1 MIIRMP
7 INVSG
12 RGSPTVAAPALLRSS
27 FWGLLGIV
35 LCTAGNSATAQR
47 PVWESA
53 ERPTAMV
60 VVQPPPRPSGGG
72 TVLPAP
78 EIPAVN
84 AVQLAPLPPASV
96 EEVAPLPAEPSRPRS
111 SRGRESARGD
121 AVRRRLPA
129 EFRSIGELTAS
140 SQIGTSNAQAEV
152 TAADRPADLLPEQ
165 EPVFIASGRIYT
177 RWTPASPL
185 QSVSVHQPLYFEDV
199 NLERYGTTARPRL
212 QPIGSAAH
220 FLVSAVS
227 LPYQMVLQRPTQP
240 YHYSHPY
247 EAGRYGYRERTH
259 APCDRRAAL
268 VQASVIVGLVF
279 LLP

>member
-12 RGSPTVAAPALLRSS
+12 RGAPPVTSLSLLRG
-27 FWGLLGIV
+27 FLWGTA
-35 LCTAGNSATAQR
+35 LCIAGNSATAQG
-47 PVWESA
+47 PAWEAA
-53 ERPTAMV
+53 ERPAAMV
-60 VVQPPPRPSGGG
+60 VVQPPPPPRPDGGG
-72 TVLPAP
+72 AVLPTP
-78 EIPAVN
+78 ELPAGN
-84 AVQLAPLPPASV
+84 AVQLAPLLPGPV
-96 EEVAPLPAEPSRPRS
+96 EEVAPIPAESRPRS
-111 SRGRESARGD
+111 TVRRDSARSD
-121 AVRRRLPA
+121 SVRRRLPA

-152 TAADRPADLLPEQ
+152 TAADRPEDLLPEQ
-165 EPVFIASGRIYT
+165 EPVFIASDRIYT

-220 FLVSAVS
+220 FLVSAAS
-227 LPYQMVLQRPTQP
+227 LPYQMVQQRPTQP

-247 EAGRYGYRERTH
+247 ESGRYGYRERTH
-259 APCDRRAAL
+259 RPCDRRAAL
-268 VQASVIVGLVF
+268 VQATVIVGLVF